1 MATSVEMQPHEVTAP
16 PKILHDKMRVGC
28 PELND
33 VRRTGSGGQ
42 QQRRLLANISEPD
55 QVQCLPA
62 ALLDSS
68 DDENF
73 DDPFDEE
80 ELLRRRKLDRV
91 MRQKPPLPANES
103 FLKYG
108 LDQDSIWNAA
118 AAAVG
123 TTTSP
128 PRTPR
133 ASSSSIWASRVL
145 PPAPA
150 SPPSSPVSEPPSP
163 QPRSFSSVAT
173 KAAGAANINQQ
184 QSAKVK
190 QKIAKAQQKAIRS
203 KGAAVTPGFAA
214 SPRSRSV
221 TMRKQPQDQ
230 PPPPRTRQA
239 DQSDWSPSP
248 KHKRDP
254 VAPGLQ
260 CCETDAEIMR
270 TLPTEMRKEIRDLAS
285 KAAACSTN
293 FMEFPVRDAREAIV
307 LTAHYVLL
315 RREKGGSKLAS
326 VMGCLGQNK
335 SYKRHM
341 GATQN
346 ERLRRLE
353 FATAR
358 IHRSPPVTRRMFEL
372 GGIADADQASRV
384 KISVAPDLV

>member
-73 DDPFDEE
+73 DDPFEDEK

-91 MRQKPPLPANES
+91 MRQKPPLLANES

-239 DQSDWSPSP
+239 DQSDWSP

-293 FMEFPVRDAREAIV
+293 FMEFPVCNAREAIV

-335 SYKRHM
+335 SYKQHM
-341 GATQN
+341 GATQK

-384 KISVAPDLV
+384 KISLAPDLV

>member
-16 PKILHDKMRVGC
+16 SEILHDKMRVGC
-28 PELND
+28 PELKD
-33 VRRTGSGGQ
+33 VRRTGSGVQ
-42 QQRRLLANISEPD
+42 QQRRLLANISEHEGGAI
-55 QVQCLPA
+55 LPA
-62 ALLDSS
+62 ALLESS

-73 DDPFDEE
+73 DDPFENEE
-80 ELLRRRKLDRV
+80 ELLRRRDQDRD
-91 MRQKPPLPANES
+91 MRQNPPLPANES

-118 AAAVG
+118 AAAGIG
-123 TTTSP
+123 TTTSS

-145 PPAPA
+145 PPPPA

-173 KAAGAANINQQ
+173 KAGAANINQQ

-230 PPPPRTRQA
+230 PPPPRTRQP
-239 DQSDWSPSP
+239 DQSDWSP

-293 FMEFPVRDAREAIV
+293 FMEFPVCDAREAVI

-335 SYKRHM
+335 SYKKHM

-346 ERLRRLE
+346 ERLRRLQ
-353 FATAR
+353 FATTR
-358 IHRSPPVTRRMFEL
+358 IHRSPPVTRKMFEL
-372 GGIADADQASRV
+372 GGTDDADQASRV
-384 KISVAPDLV
+384 KISVAPGLA

>member
-1 MATSVEMQPHEVTAP
+1 
-16 PKILHDKMRVGC
+16 MRG
-28 PELND
+28 
-33 VRRTGSGGQ
+33 
-42 QQRRLLANISEPD
+42 
-55 QVQCLPA
+55 
-62 ALLDSS
+62 
-68 DDENF
+68 
-73 DDPFDEE
+73 
-80 ELLRRRKLDRV
+80 
-91 MRQKPPLPANES
+91 
-103 FLKYG
+103 
-108 LDQDSIWNAA
+108 
-118 AAAVG
+118 
-123 TTTSP
+123 
-128 PRTPR
+128 R

-173 KAAGAANINQQ
+173 TAASAATINRQ

-230 PPPPRTRQA
+230 PPPRTRQA
-239 DQSDWSPSP
+239 DQSDWSP

-293 FMEFPVRDAREAIV
+293 FMEFPVCNAREAIV
-307 LTAHYVLL
+307 LTAYYVLL

-335 SYKRHM
+335 SYKR
-341 GATQN
+341 
-346 ERLRRLE
+346 
-353 FATAR
+353 
-358 IHRSPPVTRRMFEL
+358 
-372 GGIADADQASRV
+372 
-384 KISVAPDLV
+384 